1 MAIEIE
7 RKFLLKNN
15 HWKQIG
21 KGVEY
26 CQGYLNSDKHRTVR
40 VRTVGDKGYL
50 TIKGLSRGSLRNE
63 YEYEIPLDDALEL
76 LELCEQPLIR
86 KKRYRIKVEGL
97 TWEIDEFYGKN
108 EGLCLAE
115 VELETE
121 DQQISLPDWIGDEVT
136 NDPRYFNSNL
146 MNNPYSSWKEGA

>member
-7 RKFLLKNN
+7 RKYLLKNN
-15 HWKQIG
+15 HWKRLG

-26 CQGYLNSDKHRTVR
+26 CQGYLNSNKHRTVR

-50 TIKGLSRGSLRNE
+50 TIKGLTIGASKNE
-63 YEYEIPLDDALEL
+63 YEYEIPINDAREL
-76 LELCEQPLIR
+76 LDLCEQPLIR
-86 KKRYRIKVEGL
+86 KKRYRIKVDGL
-97 TWEIDEFYGKN
+97 IWEIDEFHDEN

-121 DQQISLPDWIGDEVT
+121 DQQISVPDWIGEEVT
-136 NDPRYFNSNL
+136 DDPRYFNASL
-146 MNNPYSSWKEGA
+146 ITAPYSSWNELE

>member
-15 HWKQIG
+15 HRKQFD

-40 VRTVGDKGYL
+40 VRTIGEKGYL
-50 TIKGLSRGSLRNE
+50 TIKGLTRGALRSE
-63 YEYEIPLDDALEL
+63 YEYEIPIDDSLEL

-86 KKRYRIKVEGL
+86 KKRYRIKAEGL
-97 TWEIDEFYGKN
+97 IWEIDEFYDEN
-108 EGLCLAE
+108 EGLYLAE
-115 VELETE
+115 VELKTE
-121 DQQISLPDWIGDEVT
+121 DQQISLPDWIGEEVT
-136 NDPRYFNSNL
+136 DDPRYYNSNL
-146 MNNPYSSWKEGA
+146 ISTPYSKWGKKV